1 MTASVGREVK
11 ATFSTIFNKMTTFTL
26 KQPNDAACKKLA
38 QFGMTFGCCHALR

>member
-11 ATFSTIFNKMTTFTL
+11 ATFSIIFNRMSAFTL
-26 KQPNDAACKKLA
+26 AQSNYAACQQLA